1 MSWQLSNFLAY
12 FFFYENKQFS
22 KNKVFI
28 VDPSLIRRL
37 NVLNISFKKLSKSN
51 KFRIEDS
58 TNTFVKS
65 ILNTMQNLLC

>member
-1 MSWQLSNFLAY
+1 M
-12 FFFYENKQFS
+12 
-22 KNKVFI
+22 
-28 VDPSLIRRL
+28 IRRL
-37 NVLNISFKKLSKSN
+37 NVLNISFEKLSKSN